1 MPFRILKIKFPKGAW
16 RKPLF
21 YFRGHE
27 KVSEQCL
34 LTAAVQNMKKI
45 ATRLS
50 LLFSYY
56 ISNFNDIMYFKLYPQ
71 LVNKNPLFFKQ
82 GVFQQTVK

>member
-1 MPFRILKIKFPKGAW
+1 MC
-16 RKPLF
+16 PLL
-21 YFRGHE
+21 YTNT
-27 KVSEQCL
+27 SL

-56 ISNFNDIMYFKLYPQ
+56 ISNFNDIMYFKLYLQ

-82 GVFQQTVK
+82 GVFQQTEKKSIPNKELTFLIMNYEL